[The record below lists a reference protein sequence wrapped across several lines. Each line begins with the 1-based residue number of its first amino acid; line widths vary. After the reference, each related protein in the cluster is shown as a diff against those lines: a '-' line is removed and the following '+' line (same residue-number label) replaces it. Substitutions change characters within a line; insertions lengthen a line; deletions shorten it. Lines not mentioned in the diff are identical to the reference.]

1 MLIDFRYNE
10 CFDIYR
16 DIIKQSK
23 DSFTNERET
32 NLTAVISQLSKLGD
46 VSFIVYYYYYSL
58 AIVFWLQK

>member
-1 MLIDFRYNE
+1 MYILLNYFRYNE
-10 CFDIYR
+10 CFDMYR

-46 VSFIVYYYYYSL
+46 VR
-58 AIVFWLQK
+58 

>member
-1 MLIDFRYNE
+1 MIFNYFRYNE
-10 CFDIYR
+10 CFDMYR

-46 VSFIVYYYYYSL
+46 VCFSIVIL
-58 AIVFWLQK
+58 